1 MVQAMTMSLYI
12 VFMIGQWFMLGKEI
26 DHRLK
31 IFFKA
36 NSSLDRVVYRLLMG
50 MTFFILYFNFLSL
63 FPSKWIYNLFWVTWV
78 LLGLFYSWPTRG
90 KIIQE
95 SVSSN
100 FYEFRFLDSFEKT
113 LVGLIFL
120 TLLVSMPM
128 LPTLTNFGALK
139 LFFDPTENIGLQFW
153 NFLEVNYYPFR
164 SYPELYR
171 LALSMHFYFVNMGL
185 FLVCFYALCRY
196 FVSRRLSLLGVFALL
211 SSWSF
216 TKILSADFGQ
226 SLVSTY
232 SLIFIWSVLWVTK
245 SATYRS
251 GLFVGVVGYLG
262 TLINFSYA
270 PLIAINVLLMHF
282 VFLKDKT
289 TWYKKQ
295 SFKYSLFGLCLVVA
309 FTLTNH
315 GFLEDLRPFNPVLWQ
330 QFQTVFFR
338 KGFNLLAIIGVLVL
352 LIKYLKPNQSLVKDF
367 KIDRE
372 KFNELLILLS
382 VVLIFSVF
390 IDYQLMNNFGLMWP
404 IVLFALIPIEL
415 LFQSISRLRSRRNMI
430 YLIYIMICLLDS
442 HFEGR
447 VKIFARLFDL

>member
-1 MVQAMTMSLYI
+1 MTMSLYI

>member
-1 MVQAMTMSLYI
+1 MTMSLYI

-120 TLLVSMPM
+120 TLIVSMPM

-196 FVSRRLSLLGVFALL
+196 FVSRRLSLLGVFALI

-216 TKILSADFGQ
+216 TKILGADFGQ

-262 TLINFSYA
+262 TLINFTFA
-270 PLIAINVLLMHF
+270 PLVIINLLLMHF

-289 TWYKKQ
+289 PWYKKQ
-295 SFKYSLFGLCLVVA
+295 SFKYSLFGLCLVLA
-309 FTLTNH
+309 FALTNH
-315 GFLEDLRPFNPVLWQ
+315 GFVEDLRPFNSVLWQ
-330 QFQTVFFR
+330 QFQIVFFR
-338 KGFNLLAIIGVLVL
+338 KGFNLLAIIGVFILLV
-352 LIKYLKPNQSLVKDF
+352 KYLKPNQALVKDF

-372 KFNELLILLS
+372 KFNELLILLF
-382 VVLIFSVF
+382 VVLVFSF
-390 IDYQLMNNFGLMWP
+390 TLDYQLMNNFGLMWP

-447 VKIFARLFDL
+447 VKIFVRLFDL